1 MLEIISEPTAPAL
14 ACGLDQKGDVER
26 NVLIYDMGGGT
37 SDVSLLSIKDGLFEV
52 KTTAGDANLGGED
65 FDNINSSLS
74 LSKARF
80 EDLIMDHFRKV
91 HVSIGNV
98 PV

>member
-1 MLEIISEPTAPAL
+1 
-14 ACGLDQKGDVER
+14 
-26 NVLIYDMGGGT
+26 MGGGT
-37 SDVSLLSIKDGLFEV
+37 SDVSFLSIKDGLFEV

-80 EDLIMDHFRKV
+80 EDLIMDHFRK
-91 HVSIGNV
+91 SPWV
-98 PV
+98 PWKCACVRASTIAMWMLSFLLVVLHESS